1 MARWT
6 WKMTRE
12 LPKMKT
18 LLITVKSNK
27 RLSQMLYFVGRML
40 SDLLIVWNLRILART
55 IFIYFFRFF
64 WQVINCRHFSTS
76 WIYITNASV
85 KTDDGFVLQIKTFRV
100 AKKVFM
106 LLRFSR
112 FFHISVLVLHLKAE
126 YIYTDCRSGLMREFL
141 EIACVVN
148 LLDEE
153 IRCRLRKVSQC
164 DVT

>member
-27 RLSQMLYFVGRML
+27 RLSQMLYFVRRML

-55 IFIYFFRFF
+55 VFIYFFRFF

-100 AKKVFM
+100 AKKV
-106 LLRFSR
+106 RAVTVFSILSYFSPCPSFKSWIFLYR
-112 FFHISVLVLHLKAE
+112 LPIWFNERISRNSL
-126 YIYTDCRSGLMREFL
+126 C
-141 EIACVVN
+141 C
-148 LLDEE
+148 
-153 IRCRLRKVSQC
+153 
-164 DVT
+164 